1 MHAEFAQFVN
11 TLAPKL
17 DALVQ
22 MPAVKYSTLP
32 RAMPARG
39 IYLFSEGTRHWYVG
53 RTNRL
58 RQRLAGHCRP
68 SSSHSS
74 ATFAFRIAR
83 EMTGNLKATYA
94 AQGSRASLVGDATFG
109 PAFAQAKSRLATMDL
124 RFVEE
129 TDPVRQALL
138 EIYVAVLLK
147 TPYNDFD
154 NH

>member
-1 MHAEFAQFVN
+1 MHPEFAQFVN
-11 TLAPKL
+11 ELAPKF
-17 DALVQ
+17 DTLVQ
-22 MPAVKYSTLP
+22 MPPVKYSALP

-39 IYLFSEGTRHWYVG
+39 IYLFSEGSRHLYVG
-53 RTNRL
+53 RTNRM

-68 SSSHSS
+68 SSTHFS

-94 AQGSRASLVGDATFG
+94 TKGSRASLVGDESFA
-109 PAFAQAKSRLATMDL
+109 PAFALAKSRLAAMDL

-129 TDPVRQALL
+129 TNPVRQALL
-138 EIYVAVLLK
+138 EIYVAVLLE